1 MIGALVVGA
10 VLALAAVAF
19 VVQPLFSRSPR
30 STKSSPPAPGPI
42 AEDSSAIVALREIE
56 FDRATG
62 TLTETDYEQL
72 KAQYTRE
79 AVLETRRR
87 QGTVEP
93 PAAVSDAEVEAAVQA
108 YRQSRLACPDCG
120 VRPEADAV
128 YCSNCGR
135 HLRDRCAKCGAP
147 VSAADARFCINCGS
161 RLVT

>member
-1 MIGALVVGA
+1 MIGGLVVGA
-10 VLALAAVAF
+10 VLSLVAVAL
-19 VVQPLFSRSPR
+19 VVQPLFSRSRR
-30 STKSSPPAPGPI
+30 STRSLPRAPEPI
-42 AEDSSAIVALREIE
+42 AEESAIEALREIE

-62 TLTETDYEQL
+62 KVTETDYEQL